1 MIAWVIARTDR
12 TPVAVREW
20 YWSSMRWVYEA
31 CGGIKTTDAVAVA
44 VAVAVVADRRVEWR
58 ARARAR
64 ATTAVC
70 DAVRDGERTRG
81 GWWWCLGRERW

>member
-1 MIAWVIARTDR
+1 MGDCVGYRAHGSHAGRM
-12 TPVAVREW
+12 REW
-20 YWSSMRWVYEA
+20 SWSSMRWVYEA
-31 CGGIKTTDAVAVA
+31 CGGIKTTDAVA

>member
-1 MIAWVIARTDR
+1 MGDCVGYRAHGSHAGRM
-12 TPVAVREW
+12 REW
-20 YWSSMRWVYEA
+20 SWSSMRWVYEA
-31 CGGIKTTDAVAVA
+31 CGGIKTTDA